1 MLITKNHYTMQV
13 CTIKNHGANEKNGIT
28 MQYSKLL
35 NGQQGEKN
43 QNLIKMVAHFLYMY
57 VLT

>member
-1 MLITKNHYTMQV
+1 MQV